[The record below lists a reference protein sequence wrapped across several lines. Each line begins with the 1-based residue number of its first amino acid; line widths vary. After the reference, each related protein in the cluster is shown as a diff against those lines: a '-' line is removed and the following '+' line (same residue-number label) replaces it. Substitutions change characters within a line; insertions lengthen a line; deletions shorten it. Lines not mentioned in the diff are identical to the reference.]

1 MKRKPTWCNWDLMKL
16 DQGGKQ
22 VSTPS
27 NTPDVQADLWREE
40 RGEEAEAEGE
50 EWVEK
55 EEEEKEKNLEMI
67 IQMLQLQQH
76 LQE

>member
-27 NTPDVQADLWREE
+27 NTPDVQADLWREG

-50 EWVEK
+50 EWVVK
-55 EEEEKEKNLEMI
+55 
-67 IQMLQLQQH
+67 
-76 LQE
+76 

>member
-1 MKRKPTWCNWDLMKL
+1 MSR
-16 DQGGKQ
+16 
-22 VSTPS
+22 PS
-27 NTPDVQADLWREE
+27 NTSDVQADLWQEG
-40 RGEEAEAEGE
+40 RGKEAEAEGE

>member
-1 MKRKPTWCNWDLMKL
+1 MKL

-27 NTPDVQADLWREE
+27 NTLDVQADLWQEE
-40 RGEEAEAEGE
+40 RGEVAEAEGE